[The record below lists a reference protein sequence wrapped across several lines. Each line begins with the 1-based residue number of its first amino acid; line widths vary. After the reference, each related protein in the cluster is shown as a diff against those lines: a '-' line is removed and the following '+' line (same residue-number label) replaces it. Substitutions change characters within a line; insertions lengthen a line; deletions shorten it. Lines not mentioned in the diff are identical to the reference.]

1 MKDKNKFSFL
11 PEFQLEILRFIIKD
25 PEGSIYLLK
34 LKPSYLTLIE
44 HSLIAEGL
52 SKFHKKNKRNIS
64 RIDRL
69 LEIPQEI
76 YSNVPKI
83 TITGFNEMI
92 IENFKGIL
100 EYEDYYIRI
109 NTSLGIINVNGYELR
124 LENMTNDDIKVTGKI
139 EKFDIERNF
148 DE

>member
-1 MKDKNKFSFL
+1 M
-11 PEFQLEILRFIIKD
+11 
-25 PEGSIYLLK
+25 
-34 LKPSYLTLIE
+34 
-44 HSLIAEGL
+44 
-52 SKFHKKNKRNIS
+52 KKNKKNIS

-109 NTSLGIINVNGYELR
+109 NTSLGIINVNCYELR

>member
-1 MKDKNKFSFL
+1 M
-11 PEFQLEILRFIIKD
+11 
-25 PEGSIYLLK
+25 
-34 LKPSYLTLIE
+34 
-44 HSLIAEGL
+44 
-52 SKFHKKNKRNIS
+52 KKNKKNIS

-124 LENMTNDDIKVTGKI
+124 LENMTNDEIKVTGKI

>member
-1 MKDKNKFSFL
+1 V
-11 PEFQLEILRFIIKD
+11 
-25 PEGSIYLLK
+25 
-34 LKPSYLTLIE
+34 
-44 HSLIAEGL
+44 
-52 SKFHKKNKRNIS
+52 KKNKKNIS

-92 IENFKGIL
+92 IENFRGIL

>member
-1 MKDKNKFSFL
+1 M
-11 PEFQLEILRFIIKD
+11 
-25 PEGSIYLLK
+25 
-34 LKPSYLTLIE
+34 
-44 HSLIAEGL
+44 
-52 SKFHKKNKRNIS
+52 KKNKKNIS

-139 EKFDIERNF
+139 EKFDNERNF